1 MTTLILARHAKSDW
15 GNPGLDDH
23 DRPLNDRGRRD
34 APVLAERLAARGLG
48 IQALLSSTALR
59 ARETAGFFGAALELE
74 PELDP
79 NLYGAPAR
87 TLLGAAS
94 ARGLDAVMV
103 VAHDPGMTV
112 LAERLSGGAI
122 AHMPTCAVAIFQW
135 NDSGWDLPG
144 SVDPDAWDFDAPSR

>member
-1 MTTLILARHAKSDW
+1 MIRLFLLRHAKSSW
-15 GNPGLDDH
+15 AQVGQRDH
-23 DRPLNDRGRRD
+23 DRPLNERGRRD
-34 APVLAERLAARGLG
+34 APVLAERLEARGLG

-144 SVDPDAWDFDAPSR
+144 LVDPDAWDFDAPSR